1 MNFSRFFGV
10 FFGNCPQNS
19 RISERKKNFF
29 RKNPP
34 APLHFGD
41 KYGIMRE
48 IGSKKGVHI
57 TMSDFNTFE
66 FVVDE
71 RPEGKRKALKFWG
84 RFALLAFVAIWVI
97 VSLCTI
103 FYLAVLPLCL
113 LGLVLYFWKIFN
125 CELEYSMTSGQMTF
139 SRIYGGLKRKK
150 VLDVTIKDFRE
161 VAPRTADSDAKLKAR
176 GISKTYMFASHST
189 AIDQYYATFEE
200 NGQLCAVYFE
210 ATEKTLKILRYYNPV
225 TVVTKVSR

>member
-1 MNFSRFFGV
+1 
-10 FFGNCPQNS
+10 
-19 RISERKKNFF
+19 
-29 RKNPP
+29 
-34 APLHFGD
+34 
-41 KYGIMRE
+41 
-48 IGSKKGVHI
+48 
-57 TMSDFNTFE
+57 MSDFNTFE

-84 RFALLAFVAIWVI
+84 RFGLIAFIAAWVI

-125 CELEYSMTSGQMTF
+125 CELEYSMTSGIMTF

-150 VLDVTIKDFRE
+150 VLELTIKDFRGI
-161 VAPRTADSDAKLKAR
+161 APRTAESAAKLKAQ
-176 GISKTYMFASHST
+176 GVAKTYMFASHST
-189 AIDQYYATFEE
+189 AEDQYYATFEE
-200 NGQLCAVYFE
+200 NGILCVVYFE

>member
-1 MNFSRFFGV
+1 
-10 FFGNCPQNS
+10 
-19 RISERKKNFF
+19 
-29 RKNPP
+29 
-34 APLHFGD
+34 
-41 KYGIMRE
+41 
-48 IGSKKGVHI
+48 
-57 TMSDFNTFE
+57 MSDFNTFE

-84 RFALLAFVAIWVI
+84 RFGLIAFIAAWVI

-113 LGLVLYFWKIFN
+113 LGVVLYFWKIFN
-125 CELEYSMTSGQMTF
+125 CELEYSMTSGIMTF

-150 VLDVTIKDFRE
+150 VLELTIKDFRGI
-161 VAPRTADSDAKLKAR
+161 APRTAESDAKLKAQ
-176 GISKTYMFASHST
+176 GVAKTYMFASHST
-189 AIDQYYATFEE
+189 AEDQYYATFEE
-200 NGQLCAVYFE
+200 NGSLCVVYFE

>member
-1 MNFSRFFGV
+1 
-10 FFGNCPQNS
+10 
-19 RISERKKNFF
+19 
-29 RKNPP
+29 
-34 APLHFGD
+34 
-41 KYGIMRE
+41 
-48 IGSKKGVHI
+48 
-57 TMSDFNTFE
+57 MSDFNTFE

-84 RFALLAFVAIWVI
+84 RFGLIAFIAAWVI

-125 CELEYSMTSGQMTF
+125 CELEYSMTSGIMTF

-150 VLDVTIKDFRE
+150 VLELTIKDFRGI
-161 VAPRTADSDAKLKAR
+161 APRTADSDAKLKAQ
-176 GISKTYMFASHST
+176 GVAKTYMFASHST
-189 AIDQYYATFEE
+189 AEDQYYATFEE
-200 NGQLCAVYFE
+200 NGILCVVYFE

>member
-1 MNFSRFFGV
+1 
-10 FFGNCPQNS
+10 
-19 RISERKKNFF
+19 
-29 RKNPP
+29 
-34 APLHFGD
+34 
-41 KYGIMRE
+41 
-48 IGSKKGVHI
+48 
-57 TMSDFNTFE
+57 MSDFNTFE

-84 RFALLAFVAIWVI
+84 HFGLIAFIAAWVI

-125 CELEYSMTSGQMTF
+125 CELEYSMTSGIMTF

-150 VLDVTIKDFRE
+150 VLELTIKDFRGI
-161 VAPRTADSDAKLKAR
+161 APRTAESDAKLKAQ
-176 GISKTYMFASHST
+176 GVAKTYMFASHST
-189 AIDQYYATFEE
+189 AEDQYYATFEE
-200 NGQLCAVYFE
+200 NGSLCVVYFE

>member
-1 MNFSRFFGV
+1 
-10 FFGNCPQNS
+10 
-19 RISERKKNFF
+19 
-29 RKNPP
+29 
-34 APLHFGD
+34 
-41 KYGIMRE
+41 
-48 IGSKKGVHI
+48 
-57 TMSDFNTFE
+57 MSDFNTFE

-84 RFALLAFVAIWVI
+84 RFGLIAFIAAWVI

-125 CELEYSMTSGQMTF
+125 CELEYSMVSGIMTF
-139 SRIYGGLKRKK
+139 SRIYGSRKRTK
-150 VLDVTIKDFRE
+150 VLEVTIKDFRGI
-161 VAPRTADSDAKLKAR
+161 APRTAESDAKLKAQ
-176 GISKTYMFASHST
+176 GVAKTYMFASHST
-189 AIDQYYATFEE
+189 AEDQYYATFEE
-200 NGQLCAVYFE
+200 NGSLCVVYFE

>member
-1 MNFSRFFGV
+1 
-10 FFGNCPQNS
+10 
-19 RISERKKNFF
+19 
-29 RKNPP
+29 
-34 APLHFGD
+34 
-41 KYGIMRE
+41 
-48 IGSKKGVHI
+48 
-57 TMSDFNTFE
+57 MSDFNTFE

-84 RFALLAFVAIWVI
+84 RFGLIAFIAAWVI

-125 CELEYSMTSGQMTF
+125 CELEYSMTSGIMTF
-139 SRIYGGLKRKK
+139 SRIYGGLMRKK
-150 VLDVTIKDFRE
+150 VLERTIKDFRGI
-161 VAPRTADSDAKLKAR
+161 APRTAESDAKLKAQ
-176 GISKTYMFASHST
+176 GVAKTYMFASHST
-189 AIDQYYATFEE
+189 AEDQYYATFEE
-200 NGQLCAVYFE
+200 NGILCVVYFE

>member
-1 MNFSRFFGV
+1 
-10 FFGNCPQNS
+10 
-19 RISERKKNFF
+19 
-29 RKNPP
+29 
-34 APLHFGD
+34 
-41 KYGIMRE
+41 
-48 IGSKKGVHI
+48 
-57 TMSDFNTFE
+57 MSDFNTFE

-84 RFALLAFVAIWVI
+84 RFGLIAFIAAWVI

-125 CELEYSMTSGQMTF
+125 CELEYSMTSGIMTF

-150 VLDVTIKDFRE
+150 VLELTIKDFRGI
-161 VAPRTADSDAKLKAR
+161 APRTAESDAKLKAQ
-176 GISKTYMFASHST
+176 GVAKTYMFASHST
-189 AIDQYYATFEE
+189 AEDQYYATFEE
-200 NGQLCAVYFE
+200 NGILCVVYFE